1 MTTRKPPSPSPSPS
15 QPSPQPPKPP
25 NVAAMQ
31 ARLRKETIALLGLKA
46 SKLDPGDEILIAR
59 AGCLRLLVADLEAAA
74 LHGDKISVGPYV
86 EASAELERI
95 VRNAHHVAVNADGA
109 PEALASAR
117 RKMAELMGIV
127 LNETPDEAE
136 QRRQAELDGLHKR
149 IAELEALLA
158 ERPLPAATPSP
169 PRSETPQPSPAPDN
183 VVPLRDAGYSPVVTS
198 GARDFIDSI
207 NRRAW

>member
-1 MTTRKPPSPSPSPS
+1 MTRKPPSPSPS

-31 ARLRKETIALLGLKA
+31 ARLRAETIKLLGLRA

-74 LHGDKISVGPYV
+74 LHGDKIVVSSYV
-86 EASAELERI
+86 EASQELERI
-95 VRNAHHVAVNADGA
+95 VRNAHHVAVGADGA

-117 RKMAELMGIV
+117 AKMAALMGVI
-127 LNETPDEAE
+127 LNETPSEEEA
-136 QRRQAELDGLHKR
+136 RRQAELDGLHRR

-158 ERPLPAATPSP
+158 ERPLPAATSSS
-169 PRSETPQPSPAPDN
+169 PRSETPRSEPPRA
-183 VVPLRDAGYSPVVTS
+183 DAWCLSC
-198 GARDFIDSI
+198 
-207 NRRAW
+207 